1 MPKSPTRLLP
11 NRPAAPLPARR
22 FALQSA
28 QVGAKNPQ
36 RRQEI
41 KAKRTLKPP
50 RRRGAPALGMV
61 PRQEERQPG
70 KSAAPLCANLSNP
83 SSPLGQAPNARIY
96 PIAASSPTTKRP
108 GQPPNPPGAY
118 RRPRRG
124 DPGPRTPAH
133 RQPTTLHRRTP
144 NPKHPREPPNPP
156 KYTAAPP
163 PPSTPQTP
171 AAPVAVAQ
179 GLESRRKTRPPLPRP
194 GPIHAAAPKQPHQLA
209 GPQFLPFSS
218 TITASNFL
226 CCHQLAPWPLGS
238 FGAVPASFSGVPGEA
253 PHRLPR
259 TLPQSPTWPPAG

>member
-28 QVGAKNPQ
+28 QVGAKNPHS
-36 RRQEI
+36 RQEI

-70 KSAAPLCANLSNP
+70 KSAAPLCTNLSNP

-96 PIAASSPTTKRP
+96 PSAASSPTTKRP

-124 DPGPRTPAH
+124 GPGPRAPAH
-133 RQPTTLHRRTP
+133 RQPNTVPPANTP
-144 NPKHPREPPNPP
+144 ATAPPSRSHPRRGPQSPPFPSLP
-156 KYTAAPP
+156 QKHLSPLQQDAAAHTLVRPAPP
-163 PPSTPQTP
+163 P
-171 AAPVAVAQ
+171 
-179 GLESRRKTRPPLPRP
+179 
-194 GPIHAAAPKQPHQLA
+194 
-209 GPQFLPFSS
+209 
-218 TITASNFL
+218 
-226 CCHQLAPWPLGS
+226 
-238 FGAVPASFSGVPGEA
+238 
-253 PHRLPR
+253 
-259 TLPQSPTWPPAG
+259 

>member
-28 QVGAKNPQ
+28 QVGAKNPH

-70 KSAAPLCANLSNP
+70 KSAAPLCTNLSNP

-96 PIAASSPTTKRP
+96 PSAASSPTTKRP

-124 DPGPRTPAH
+124 CPGPRAPAH
-133 RQPTTLHRRTP
+133 RQPTNPVPPANTP
-144 NPKHPREPPNPP
+144 PPRPPNSPTNPP
-156 KYTAAPP
+156 GPDFPPAPSHPKKHLSPLQQDAAAHTLVRPAPP
-163 PPSTPQTP
+163 P
-171 AAPVAVAQ
+171 
-179 GLESRRKTRPPLPRP
+179 
-194 GPIHAAAPKQPHQLA
+194 
-209 GPQFLPFSS
+209 
-218 TITASNFL
+218 
-226 CCHQLAPWPLGS
+226 
-238 FGAVPASFSGVPGEA
+238 
-253 PHRLPR
+253 
-259 TLPQSPTWPPAG
+259 